1 MTDRHPSARDLERF
15 EVPKESATALR
26 AVPAGQRARRPQKK
40 TVERREAVLK
50 AALAVFGARG
60 YNNGALAEI
69 AAQAGMTHAGVLH
82 HFGSKE
88 ALLIAVLQYRD
99 GEEVA
104 GVARREEVN
113 GRAFLGHLIDTV
125 RENTTRPGVVQAYTV
140 LSAEAVTDGHPA
152 QDYFRGRVSQLREK
166 IIRVINESTD
176 FQADQTEVADT
187 ASALIA
193 VMDGLQV
200 QWLLDPDSVDM
211 PRVVSLVLDELL
223 GRLIAGKRDMDLPV
237 GPAN

>member
-1 MTDRHPSARDLERF
+1 MSARARERF
-15 EVPKESATALR
+15 DLSNETATAP
-26 AVPAGQRARRPQKK
+26 AVTPAAQRVQKPQRK
-40 TVERREAVLK
+40 TLERREAVLK
-50 AALAVFGARG
+50 AALSVFGARG

-104 GVARREEVN
+104 GIARREQPT
-113 GRAFLGHLIDTV
+113 GKAFLGHLLDTV
-125 RENTTRPGVVQAYTV
+125 RENTTRPGVVQAYAV
-140 LSAEAVTDGHPA
+140 LSAESVTDGHPA
-152 QDYFRGRVSQLREK
+152 QEYFRGRLTGLREK
-166 IIRVINESTD
+166 LVGVINEATD
-176 FQADQTEVADT
+176 FVADQQEVHET

-200 QWLLDPDSVDM
+200 QWLLDPAAVDM
-211 PRVVSLVLDELL
+211 PRTVELVLEELV
-223 GRLIAGKRDMDLPV
+223 GRLMAGRRDIVVPI
-237 GPAN
+237 GPSSDATP

>member
-1 MTDRHPSARDLERF
+1 MERT
-15 EVPKESATALR
+15 VVSQESVTER
-26 AVPAGQRARRPQKK
+26 RGTPAAQRVQKPQKK
-40 TVERREAVLK
+40 TLERREDVLK
-50 AALAVFGARG
+50 AALSVFGAKG

-88 ALLIAVLQYRD
+88 GLLIAVLQYRD

-104 GVARREEVN
+104 GIARREQPT
-113 GRAFLGHLIDTV
+113 GKAFLRHLLDTV
-125 RENTTRPGVVQAYTV
+125 RENTTRPGVVQAYAV
-140 LSAEAVTDGHPA
+140 LSAESVTDGHPA
-152 QDYFRGRVSQLREK
+152 QEYFRGRTEGLRQK
-166 IIRVINESTD
+166 LIGVINESTD
-176 FQADQTEVADT
+176 FVADQQDVHDT

-211 PRVVSLVLDELL
+211 PRVVEMVLEELI
-223 GRLIAGKRDMDLPV
+223 GRLMAGRRDIVVPY
-237 GPAN
+237 GPAGS